1 MHAILDELVHAGP
14 RVMPVAMPSIVGGSS
29 AQSHARFAP
38 MERLPEEQISGR
50 AHI

>member
-1 MHAILDELVHAGP
+1 MRTILDELVHAGLQMMA
-14 RVMPVAMPSIVGGSS
+14 VVMPSIVGGSS

-38 MERLPEEQISGR
+38 TERLPEEQISGR